1 MLPRLSLAVGAQ
13 PLYVWGARVLFRHR
27 PRYVGRARP
36 VPRLT
41 KMGKGGHDGFKNG
54 SLGTQMCMV
63 AAGLYLLVHIASFG
77 GLVSL
82 LLPLSLVR
90 TDGRTSRS
98 QLSARPRLAQSP
110 APARH

>member
-1 MLPRLSLAVGAQ
+1 MGRAQ
-13 PLYVWGARVLFRHR
+13 PVS
-27 PRYVGRARP
+27 
-36 VPRLT
+36 RLT
-41 KMGKGGHDGFKNG
+41 KMGKGGHAGFKNG

-77 GLVSL
+77 GLVSILTSL

>member
-1 MLPRLSLAVGAQ
+1 
-13 PLYVWGARVLFRHR
+13 
-27 PRYVGRARP
+27 
-36 VPRLT
+36 
-41 KMGKGGHDGFKNG
+41 
-54 SLGTQMCMV
+54 MCMV

-77 GLVSL
+77 GLVSILTSL